1 MKDPVT
7 LACVNM
13 YGILGALEDL
23 CRLSPEAGALA
34 GKARP
39 VTVGFKVKN
48 GPVMSLR
55 FAGGSCTAQAGE
67 GAWDIKLPF
76 SSCEKFNGLIHGTV
90 TPIPSK
96 GFTKIG
102 FLTKNFTRLTEILES
117 YLRPEAAALEDPA
130 FFETSTTVMFFL
142 IARTVV
148 QIGNH
153 DRIGRFTASN
163 LNDGTV
169 VLAVAGPPPGGPV
182 SDGGTAPP
190 GVVPAACAGGKGWAL
205 AAAITIKDHVLS
217 FSRTVPASYQALM
230 EFSGLSLARQL
241 FDGQVNAIA
250 CIGQGLITMRGN
262 IGMLDN
268 VNRILDR
275 AALYLA

>member
-7 LACVNM
+7 MAYLNM

-23 CRLSPEAGALA
+23 CRLSPEARSLA
-34 GKARP
+34 GRARP
-39 VTVGFKVKN
+39 LTVGFKVKN
-48 GPVMSLR
+48 GPVMGLR
-55 FAGGSCTAQAGE
+55 FEEGTCAAREGE
-67 GAWDIKLPF
+67 EAWDIKLPF
-76 SSCEKFNGLIHGTV
+76 SSCERFNGLIDGTV

-102 FLTKNFTRLTEILES
+102 FLTKNFTRLTKILES
-117 YLRPEAAALEDPA
+117 YLRPEAAALKDPA
-130 FFETSTTVMFFL
+130 FFEASTAIMFFL
-142 IARTVV
+142 IARSVV

-153 DRIGRFTASN
+153 DRIGRFSASN

-169 VLAVAGPPPGGPV
+169 VLAVAGTPPGPDAPAEAG
-182 SDGGTAPP
+182 APP
-190 GVVPAACAGGKGWAL
+190 GPAPEKGWAL
-205 AAAITIKDHVLS
+205 AAAITVKDHVLS
-217 FSRTVPASYQALM
+217 FSRTVPVPYHALM
-230 EFSGLSLARQL
+230 EFSSLSLARRL

-250 CIGQGLITMRGN
+250 CIGQGLITMGGN

>member
-7 LACVNM
+7 MAYINM

-34 GKARP
+34 GRAKP
-39 VTVGFKVKN
+39 LTVGFKVKN

-55 FAGGSCTAQAGE
+55 FAEGSCTAQAGE
-67 GAWDIKLPF
+67 EAGDIKLPF
-76 SSCEKFNGLIHGTV
+76 SSCERFNGLIDGTV

-102 FLTKNFTRLTEILES
+102 FLTKNFTGLTKILES
-117 YLRPEAAALEDPA
+117 YLRPEAAALKDPA
-130 FFETSTTVMFFL
+130 FFAASTAIMFFL

-169 VLAVAGPPPGGPV
+169 VLAVAGTPPGP
-182 SDGGTAPP
+182 DAP
-190 GVVPAACAGGKGWAL
+190 A
-205 AAAITIKDHVLS
+205 
-217 FSRTVPASYQALM
+217 
-230 EFSGLSLARQL
+230 
-241 FDGQVNAIA
+241 
-250 CIGQGLITMRGN
+250 
-262 IGMLDN
+262 
-268 VNRILDR
+268 
-275 AALYLA
+275 

>member
-1 MKDPVT
+1 MID
-7 LACVNM
+7 
-13 YGILGALEDL
+13 
-23 CRLSPEAGALA
+23 
-34 GKARP
+34 
-39 VTVGFKVKN
+39 
-48 GPVMSLR
+48 
-55 FAGGSCTAQAGE
+55 
-67 GAWDIKLPF
+67 
-76 SSCEKFNGLIHGTV
+76 GTV

-102 FLTKNFTRLTEILES
+102 FLTKNFTGLTKILES
-117 YLRPEAAALEDPA
+117 YLRPEAALLKDTA
-130 FFETSTTVMFFL
+130 FFEASTAIMFFL

-169 VLAVAGPPPGGPV
+169 VLAVAGTPPGPDASAEAGASPGP
-182 SDGGTAPP
+182 AP
-190 GVVPAACAGGKGWAL
+190 GKGWAL
-205 AAAITIKDHVLS
+205 AAAITVKDHVLS
-217 FSRTVPASYQALM
+217 FSRTVPASYHALM
-230 EFSGLSLARQL
+230 EFSSLSLARQL
-241 FDGQVNAIA
+241 FDGRVNAIA
-250 CIGQGLITMRGN
+250 CIGRGLITMGGN

>member
-1 MKDPVT
+1 MKEPVT
-7 LACVNM
+7 MAYINM

-39 VTVGFKVKN
+39 LTVGFKVKN
-48 GPVMSLR
+48 GPVMGLR
-55 FAGGSCTAQAGE
+55 FAEGSCTAREGE

-76 SSCEKFNGLIHGTV
+76 SSCERFNGLIDGTV

-102 FLTKNFTRLTEILES
+102 FLTKNFTRLTKILES
-117 YLRPEAAALEDPA
+117 YLRPEKAALEDPA
-130 FFETSTTVMFFL
+130 FFEASTAIMFFL

-169 VLAVAGPPPGGPV
+169 VLAVAETAPV
-182 SDGGTAPP
+182 PVVSAEAEARPGTAP
-190 GVVPAACAGGKGWAL
+190 GKRWAL
-205 AAAITIKDHVLS
+205 AAAINVKDHVLS
-217 FSRTVPASYQALM
+217 FSRTVPASYHAFM
-230 EFSGLSLARQL
+230 EFSSLSLARQL
-241 FDGQVNAIA
+241 FDGQVNSIA
-250 CIGQGLITMRGN
+250 CIGQGLITLGGN

>member
-1 MKDPVT
+1 MKEPVT
-7 LACVNM
+7 MAYINM

-34 GKARP
+34 GRARP
-39 VTVGFKVKN
+39 LTVGFKVKN

-55 FAGGSCTAQAGE
+55 FAEGSCTAQTGE

-76 SSCEKFNGLIHGTV
+76 SSCERFNGLINGTL

-102 FLTKNFTRLTEILES
+102 FLTKNFTRLTDILES
-117 YLRPEAAALEDPA
+117 YLRPEAAALKDPA
-130 FFETSTTVMFFL
+130 FFEASTVIMFFL

-148 QIGNH
+148 QIGNY

-163 LNDGTV
+163 LHDGTV
-169 VLAVAGPPPGGPV
+169 VLAVAGPGPET
-182 SDGGTAPP
+182 SAEAGAAP
-190 GVVPAACAGGKGWAL
+190 GKGWAL
-205 AAAITIKDHVLS
+205 AAAITVKDHVLS
-217 FSRTVPASYQALM
+217 FSRTVPASYHALM
-230 EFSGLSLARQL
+230 EFSSLSLARQL